1 MQTPSRT
8 RKRFSPAQRQSIL
21 EAYLS
26 SQRSQR
32 EFVSEAG
39 ISLSTLHSWLRKTP
53 SAKSAGPAN
62 FVQIPNPLARSAG
75 PAAYRLEFP
84 RGVVLEVRSGFLAGE
99 LEDLVR
105 MLQTL

>member
-21 EAYLS
+21 EAYLG

-32 EFVSEAG
+32 EFVAEAG
-39 ISLSTLHSWLRKTP
+39 IGLSTLHSWLRKAP
-53 SAKSAGPAN
+53 STKSASPSK
-62 FVQIPNPLARSAG
+62 FIQIPNPLSRSAG
-75 PAAYRLEFP
+75 PAVYRLEFP
-84 RGVVLEVRSGFLAGE
+84 RGVILEVRSGFPAGE
-99 LEDLVR
+99 LGALVQ